1 VGFDKTAHPIPK
13 VCSFNIVIRQVSC
26 GEDHTAFVVEPS
38 GQVYSMGSNQ
48 DGKLGVGQ
56 AAMRS
61 SNVPCL
67 VENLQG
73 IVKVACGSS
82 HTLAISE
89 SGQAYSWGL
98 GFSGA
103 LGTGESSIQDKPR
116 MITAI
121 HSQRII
127 DIDAGSKHSLFLTES
142 LRVYGCG
149 EAKMGQLGVGSV
161 VQDRLMVPT
170 NIKALNEFQIQK
182 VNCGKFHSLFLT

>member
-1 VGFDKTAHPIPK
+1 MGFDKTAHPIPK

-38 GQVYSMGSNQ
+38 GQVYSMGNNQ

-56 AAMRS
+56 MHMRS

-67 VENLQG
+67 VENLSG

-89 SGQAYSWGL
+89 HGQAYSWGL

-103 LGTGESSIQDKPR
+103 LGIGESSI
-116 MITAI
+116 
-121 HSQRII
+121 
-127 DIDAGSKHSLFLTES
+127 
-142 LRVYGCG
+142 
-149 EAKMGQLGVGSV
+149 
-161 VQDRLMVPT
+161 
-170 NIKALNEFQIQK
+170 
-182 VNCGKFHSLFLT
+182 